1 MKFLGH
7 YLSGGAAGELENELL
22 RAQKEVHLLPNR
34 KHEAGG
40 QHDQAQRRLDEATK
54 KEAPKWLVPQ
64 RNASRKPDII
74 S

>member
-1 MKFLGH
+1 M
-7 YLSGGAAGELENELL
+7 
-22 RAQKEVHLLPNR
+22 QKEVHLPPNR

-40 QHDQAQRRLDEATK
+40 QHDEAQRRLDEATK

-64 RNASRKPDII
+64 RNASRKTDIPDIWLWLGRNKR